1 MARKSKEHS
10 IQAQLVARLR
20 WFHPELNDLVMAIP
34 NGAPVTA
41 RQRMYLSAEGML
53 AGAPDLFIAKPVKP
67 YHGLFLELKTS
78 DGVLSEAQ
86 KRVQRSL
93 NDVGYR
99 VITAYGFE
107 EAYDAVTRYLGGK

>member
-1 MARKSKEHS
+1 MRKSKEHS
-10 IQAQLVARLR
+10 IQAQLIARLR

-53 AGAPDLFIAKPVKP
+53 AGAPDLLIAKPVAP
-67 YHGLFLELKTS
+67 YHGLFLELKTEK
-78 DGVLSEAQ
+78 GVLSEAQ

-93 NDVGYR
+93 ESVGYR
-99 VITAYGFE
+99 VITVYGFE
-107 EAYDAVTRYLGGK
+107 AAYDAVCAYMEAK